1 MAFLREI
8 DGPALADWARP
19 AASRLAE
26 RSPEINRLNV
36 FPIPDSD
43 TGSNMAHTMAS
54 AVSALAEVPRDAT
67 AAQVATAL
75 TSGAVSGARGN
86 SGMVLSQVLR
96 GLAESAGRT
105 LGGPAVTAA
114 LARAHD
120 LVRAAIARPVEGTVL
135 TVLGSAAEAAEEA
148 ANHESLPEVVGAAV
162 EAARRA
168 LARTPAQLPA
178 LKGAVDAG
186 GQGLVVLLEA
196 LRESL
201 GAAEAAPEASHA
213 APAEPH
219 LEVMFSYQGDA
230 ERLRRE
236 LGPLGTSLVVA
247 PDAQDAASVHIHSR
261 RSGEV
266 IERAFALGNVTR
278 LRLEV
283 LPEAPEDHPGVIAV
297 VPRGSMERLFRD
309 AGAEVIAPGTR
320 PQREA
325 IVLPNGLSRLDGPTV
340 VPTTRLV
347 EGIAALAVY
356 DPDLPAEQAAQVM
369 RETIASMHT
378 AEVTDPR
385 LLERAC
391 RDLLRHGGE
400 LVTLLVRPDVEI
412 DAAALRR
419 ALGVEL
425 MAYRADNLPVA
436 VEIGVE

>member
-8 DGPALADWARP
+8 DGPALADWARR

-96 GLAESAGRT
+96 GLAEAAGRT

-114 LARAHD
+114 LARAHA

-135 TVLGSAAEAAEEA
+135 TVLGSAAEAASD
-148 ANHESLPEVVGAAV
+148 HESLPEVVGAAV

-178 LKGAVDAG
+178 LKGVVDAG

-196 LRESL
+196 LSESL
-201 GAAEAAPEASHA
+201 GAGEAAPEASHA
-213 APAEPH
+213 APAEAH
-219 LEVMFSYQGDA
+219 LEVMFSYRGDA

-247 PDAQDAASVHIHSR
+247 PDAEGAASVHIHSR

-419 ALGVEL
+419 SLGVEL

>member
-1 MAFLREI
+1 MALLREI
-8 DGPALADWARP
+8 DGPALADWARR
-19 AASRLAE
+19 AASQLAE

-75 TSGAVSGARGN
+75 TSGAVAGARGN

-96 GLAESAGRT
+96 GLAEAAGRT

-135 TVLGSAAEAAEEA
+135 TVLGSAAEEA

-178 LKGAVDAG
+178 LKGVVDAG

-201 GAAEAAPEASHA
+201 GAGEAAPEESHA
-213 APAEPH
+213 PPAEPH
-219 LEVMFSYQGDA
+219 LEVMFSYRGDA

-236 LGPLGTSLVVA
+236 LGPLGTSLVIA

-266 IERAFALGNVTR
+266 IERAFALGKATR

-283 LPEAPEDHPGVIAV
+283 LPETPEERPGVITV

-325 IVLPNGLSRLDGPTV
+325 IVLPNGLSRLEGPTV